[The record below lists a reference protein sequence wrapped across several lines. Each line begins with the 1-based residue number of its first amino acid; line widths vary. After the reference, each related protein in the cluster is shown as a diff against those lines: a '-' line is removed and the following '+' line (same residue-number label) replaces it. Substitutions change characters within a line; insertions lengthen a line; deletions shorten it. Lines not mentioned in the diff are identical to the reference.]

1 MKTLKQP
8 GFATVDAESAKRICC
23 LFSACMAVLMT
34 GCKVELPE
42 APNTSPFTYWS
53 ETRGRVEFR
62 ELKKWAEEGSRTM
75 NDLREKL
82 GSPQGGVTNAA
93 GRAEKWIYKNKFY
106 DKEPRLLISVVE
118 IPIGTNGIV
127 ERPLPAYKP

>member
-1 MKTLKQP
+1 
-8 GFATVDAESAKRICC
+8 
-23 LFSACMAVLMT
+23 
-34 GCKVELPE
+34 
-42 APNTSPFTYWS
+42 
-53 ETRGRVEFR
+53 
-62 ELKKWAEEGSRTM
+62 M